1 MRADVWQDRLNTG
14 GTVMHDLVIRD
25 GTIVDG
31 TGAPPFAGDLAIDG
45 DRIVQVGGKAGP
57 ARREVH
63 AGGRLVT
70 PGWVDIHTHYDG
82 QATWDPVLAPSS
94 VHGVT
99 TLIFGNCGVG
109 FAPARARDHQALID
123 LMEGVEE
130 VPGVVFTE
138 GLRWD
143 WESFEEYL
151 DALGRLPRTV
161 DVGTQLAHHPLRVYV
176 MGERAI
182 RRQAA
187 TPDDIARMQ
196 ALAEQ
201 AMRAGA
207 FGITTSRTDQHKT
220 LAGELVPG
228 RHADVEELLGL
239 ARALRQVARGA
250 LGLNADFD
258 DVDAEFD
265 WMRAFSRESGGR
277 PVYFLHFDR
286 PTDPGRLPR
295 IIAGIRAAR
304 AAGLPLTGQVGGRPA
319 GLLLGLSTDIN
330 PFGLREG
337 FAELARL
344 PLPER
349 LARLRDPAI
358 RAVILAEPASPRL
371 LELLPPLSR
380 ACARE
385 FDRMYVLGDPPD
397 YEPTADRSVAA
408 MAAREGV
415 SAEAYCYDYLAGGDG
430 GRMLFFPL
438 VNYVTGDHS
447 VVRELLTDP
456 DTVFGLSDGGAHC
469 GSICDGAI
477 PTFMLTHWVRDRRR
491 GPRLPVEFV
500 VKRMTGETADF
511 MGLHDRG
518 RLHAGLKADV
528 NVIDL
533 EGLRAHHPEMIA
545 DLPAGGRRLIQRV
558 EGYALTL
565 KSGVPVFEAGE
576 ETGARPGILL
586 RAG

>member
-1 MRADVWQDRLNTG
+1 
-14 GTVMHDLVIRD
+14 
-25 GTIVDG
+25 
-31 TGAPPFAGDLAIDG
+31 
-45 DRIVQVGGKAGP
+45 
-57 ARREVH
+57 
-63 AGGRLVT
+63 
-70 PGWVDIHTHYDG
+70 
-82 QATWDPVLAPSS
+82 
-94 VHGVT
+94 
-99 TLIFGNCGVG
+99 
-109 FAPARARDHQALID
+109 
-123 LMEGVEE
+123 
-130 VPGVVFTE
+130 
-138 GLRWD
+138 
-143 WESFEEYL
+143 
-151 DALGRLPRTV
+151 
-161 DVGTQLAHHPLRVYV
+161 
-176 MGERAI
+176 
-182 RRQAA
+182 
-187 TPDDIARMQ
+187 
-196 ALAEQ
+196 
-201 AMRAGA
+201 
-207 FGITTSRTDQHKT
+207 
-220 LAGELVPG
+220 
-228 RHADVEELLGL
+228 
-239 ARALRQVARGA
+239 
-250 LGLNADFD
+250 
-258 DVDAEFD
+258 
-265 WMRAFSRESGGR
+265 
-277 PVYFLHFDR
+277 
-286 PTDPGRLPR
+286 
-295 IIAGIRAAR
+295 
-304 AAGLPLTGQVGGRPA
+304 
-319 GLLLGLSTDIN
+319 
-330 PFGLREG
+330 
-337 FAELARL
+337 
-344 PLPER
+344 
-349 LARLRDPAI
+349 
-358 RAVILAEPASPRL
+358 
-371 LELLPPLSR
+371 
-380 ACARE
+380 
-385 FDRMYVLGDPPD
+385 
-397 YEPTADRSVAA
+397 